1 MEGIVG
7 SNLLLNYDH
16 EPLVTGGDSRS
27 VNFLTFTLLLSA
39 YRPVPLMPCFVVLGI
54 AGEAED
60 AFVNLGPIAR
70 VCLNFVEDPEQAVP
84 YKRSRQTALDG
95 LSLRQLTQ
103 AVKDS
108 GDLECSESYFLFL
121 IRQREDIE
129 PDDPRFLQEPVVEPI
144 TPHIKA
150 ELKFKL
156 REAELEARLQVYRL
170 FETVPASR

>member
-1 MEGIVG
+1 MLRGFRRRK
-7 SNLLLNYDH
+7 
-16 EPLVTGGDSRS
+16 TK
-27 VNFLTFTLLLSA
+27 
-39 YRPVPLMPCFVVLGI
+39 
-54 AGEAED
+54 EAED
-60 AFVNLGPIAR
+60 AFVNLGPTAR

-121 IRQREDIE
+121 IRRREDIE

-144 TPHIKA
+144 TLHIKA

-156 REAELEARLQVYRL
+156 REAEHEARLQVYRL